1 MHSFTGQP
9 GPCLNCGAAMKQ
21 EFATF
26 MIATRQGKRIAD
38 SFVLGGDFG
47 WFCPACPTIV
57 INGDRVSEML
67 GIGKQGWNIGSEW
80 APLGLVDLDAVP
92 ETKRHLPLGTDD
104 NPYPLVEF
112 IHPDGEPE
120 GPLALPKP
128 AKEKHKPNKKER
140 SRAKKARRR

>member
-1 MHSFTGQP
+1 
-9 GPCLNCGAAMKQ
+9 MKQ
-21 EFATF
+21 ERATY
-26 MIATRQGKRIAD
+26 MIATRQGRRIAD

-67 GIGKQGWNIGSEW
+67 GFGKQGWNIGSEW

-92 ETKRHLPLGTDD
+92 ESKRHLPLGTDD

-112 IHPDGEPE
+112 IHSDGAPG
-120 GPLALPKP
+120 GPPALPGR

-140 SRAKKARRR
+140 LRAKKARRR